1 LGQYAINVLFMIK
14 FIMGRSTVHYTDNI
28 TNNILKRLHNKLRPA
43 GTPVQRVEYIIELLL
58 LRIFEIKLRHE
69 NEFKPLRKLFEG
81 DNYKLLFSYLQN
93 LTGEQIKTH
102 LNSTIFPFY
111 GRILQEAKKVFTH
124 ENLPQ
129 KVQDQL
135 VLIEEVFT
143 NSSFTTNVQSG
154 NMHEI
159 IGLVAEI
166 DESTILRTDVL
177 GDAIES
183 ALSETGGTQDIGLYR
198 TPDHIRQMMVALA
211 DPTFED
217 TIYDPA
223 CGTGGFLFDAF
234 RYVLEKVTKDGKWP
248 SLKCPPSHPELN
260 EYFKKYFQQFDE
272 PMPDIDTANKF
283 YREGVGGTEYLGM
296 IRKMAAINLYIRGLN
311 PANIRQGD
319 SLALFDPALHSESK
333 TCILSNPPFGA
344 ERDQPAY
351 PNVWK
356 DFAKESETTI
366 LFVKLMLDMLKEGG
380 RGVVVVSEGFLTW
393 DKASARTLRKKLL
406 EEANL
411 RAIISLP
418 QGVFVSKLGQGVK
431 TSILYFEK
439 GEPTKWVW
447 YYKIENDG
455 FSMGVNRKPIP
466 GSQLPEVIELFTKY
480 VKKGK
485 IPPETKYS
493 FVIPAEWIKT
503 LDPRL
508 KERIKK
514 ETREKI
520 ILREKPRLE
529 KKIKQLKEKLQKGKI
544 TKLQFEQKKKQLEL
558 TLENRIQNRIAKE
571 LEKAHQYSFNLR
583 TYRSDLD
590 EERIKKLQRT
600 INKIFQQVKESLE
613 TPNRQAVKSLSKNLQ
628 MISKPLSEYQR
639 QINKRTKTIEQIYEK
654 INKSAEPIRE
664 FVRNLPAFNFKSA
677 INVEIFREI
686 VEKYKEQE
694 KLLNEIYKVLKK
706 RSKYPFTPLGQH
718 LTLITEKI
726 KPNNKPETE
735 FVILG
740 VSNKEGVF
748 VNKRKLGKEIK
759 QAYYIVKKNHFCYNP
774 YRINVG
780 SIGLNEFDY
789 KNQIISGA
797 YVVFKVDERVINPR
811 YLYALFKTK
820 RFLDYVRE
828 MATGGVRMNFKFEY
842 LQNWKIPLPPLDVQ
856 KQIIEKIERQKSIIQ
871 GVEKILEGWEV
882 DENLFKNHPKRIFGE
897 VITLVR
903 RPIKVDPTKEYIQ
916 IRLQLWG
923 RGPIKRESAVKQ
935 EIRTLNQYIV
945 KEGDFIV
952 SKIDARNGAMGIVP
966 KELDG
971 AIVTNDFPT
980 FTVNESY
987 VLRDYLK
994 YLVKTSLLLD
1004 ELNELS
1010 EGATGRKRVSIS
1022 DILNLKIPLPPLDVQ
1037 QKIVEELDKEM
1048 EALEKVR
1055 MLKEKAEKRIEQI
1068 LEEVWGGEEE
1078 DKN

>member
-1 LGQYAINVLFMIK
+1 MA
-14 FIMGRSTVHYTDNI
+14 RSTVHYTDNK
-28 TNNILKRLHNKLRPA
+28 TNNILKRLHNKLRPT

-58 LRIFEIKLRHE
+58 LRIFEIKLRQE
-69 NEFKPLRKLFEG
+69 GEFKPLRKLFEG
-81 DNYKLLFSYLQN
+81 DKYKLLFSYLQS
-93 LTGEQIKTH
+93 LTGEQIKAY
-102 LNSTIFPFY
+102 LNSVIFPFY
-111 GRILQEAKKVFTH
+111 GRILAEARKVFKD

-129 KVQDQL
+129 KVQDHL
-135 VLIEEVFT
+135 VLVEEVFA

-166 DESTILRTDVL
+166 DENTILKTDIL

-198 TPDHIRQMMVALA
+198 TPDHIRQMMVAMA
-211 DPTFED
+211 DPNFED

-223 CGTGGFLFDAF
+223 CGTGGFLFDAYH
-234 RYVLEKVTKDGKWP
+234 YVLEKVTKDDKWP
-248 SLKCPPSHPELN
+248 SPKCPPSHPKLN

-319 SLALFDPALHSESK
+319 SLALFDPALDSESK

-351 PNVWK
+351 PNVWQEY
-356 DFAKESETTI
+356 AKESETTI
-366 LFVKLMLDMLKEGG
+366 LFVKLMLDLLRKGG
-380 RGVVVVSEGFLTW
+380 RCVVVVSEGFLTW

-418 QGVFVSKLGQGVK
+418 QGVFVSKLGQGAK

-466 GSQLPEVIELFTKY
+466 GNQLPEVIELFTKY
-480 VKKGK
+480 VRKG
-485 IPPETKYS
+485 IEPPETKYS

-508 KERIKK
+508 KERIKR

-520 ILREKPRLE
+520 LLREKPKLE
-529 KKIKQLKEKLQKGKI
+529 KRIEDLKGKLQKGKI

-583 TYRSDLD
+583 TYRSDLS
-590 EERIKKLQRT
+590 EEQIKEWINILGKKKVLAANGKGEFREEYWGIEPIKWKDLEKKYITLLKQPNTEMSVLQILASFDPRYALEVEIAREYLLRQDQNFTDDRLIKLRKLLRRKVKYPFVKLGNYLT
-600 INKIFQQVKESLE
+600 LVSNKI
-613 TPNRQAVKSLSKNLQ
+613 
-628 MISKPLSEYQR
+628 KP
-639 QINKRTKTIEQIYEK
+639 
-654 INKSAEPIRE
+654 
-664 FVRNLPAFNFKSA
+664 
-677 INVEIFREI
+677 
-686 VEKYKEQE
+686 
-694 KLLNEIYKVLKK
+694 
-706 RSKYPFTPLGQH
+706 SKYPD
-718 LTLITEKI
+718 
-726 KPNNKPETE
+726 TE
-735 FVILG
+735 FVVLG
-740 VSNKEGVF
+740 VSNRIGVF
-748 VNKRKLGKEIK
+748 VNDRKLGRQIK
-759 QAYYIVKKNHFCYNP
+759 QSYYKVEQDYFCYNP
-774 YRINVG
+774 YRVNVG
-780 SIGLNEFDY
+780 SIGLNQFDY

-797 YVVFKVDERVINPR
+797 YNVFKVDKEKIGSK
-811 YLYALFKTK
+811 YLFALFKTK
-820 RFLDYVRE
+820 RFLNYVNE
-828 MATGGVRMNFKFEY
+828 LATGGVRMNFKFEY

-856 KQIIEKIERQKSIIQ
+856 KQIVEKIEKQKSIIQ
-871 GVEKILEGWEV
+871 GAEKILEGWEIP
-882 DENLFKNHPKRIFGE
+882 DFLFKGTQKTLGEILRSSPSNLITRGKSPRYKPDTNKFVLNQQCNRGYKFDLQFMKEVNPLWLEGLPKEIFTKKGDLLVNSTGE
-897 VITLVR
+897 GTVGRCGYIDDNCEGLMYDSHMILVR
-903 RPIKVDPTKEYIQ
+903 
-916 IRLQLWG
+916 
-923 RGPIKRESAVKQ
+923 
-935 EIRTLNQYIV
+935 
-945 KEGDFIV
+945 
-952 SKIDARNGAMGIVP
+952 
-966 KELDG
+966 
-971 AIVTNDFPT
+971 
-980 FTVNESY
+980 
-987 VLRDYLK
+987 
-994 YLVKTSLLLD
+994 
-1004 ELNELS
+1004 
-1010 EGATGRKRVSIS
+1010 
-1022 DILNLKIPLPPLDVQ
+1022 ILNSEIEPKYIWYYLTSTSAQNQILEFLSSQATKQVELGVNNLKKVKIPLLPLDIQ
-1037 QKIVEELDKEM
+1037 QKIVKELDKEM

-1068 LEEVWGGEEE
+1068 LEEVWGEEG
-1078 DKN
+1078 

>member
-1 LGQYAINVLFMIK
+1 MRLFMA
-14 FIMGRSTVHYTDNI
+14 RSTIHYTDNF
-28 TNNILKRLHNKLRPA
+28 TNNILKKLHNKLRPA

-58 LRIFEIKLRHE
+58 LRIFEIKLRQE
-69 NEFKPLRKLFEG
+69 EEFKPLRKLFEG
-81 DNYKLLFSYLQN
+81 DNYKLLFSYLQS
-93 LTGEQIKTH
+93 LTGEQIKAH
-102 LNSTIFPFY
+102 LNSSIFPFY
-111 GRILQEAKKVFTH
+111 GRILSEARKVFKN

-129 KVQDQL
+129 KVQDHL
-135 VLIEEVFT
+135 VLIEEVFA

-166 DESTILRTDVL
+166 DESTILKTDIL

-217 TIYDPA
+217 IIYDPA
-223 CGTGGFLFDAF
+223 CGTGGFLFDAYH
-234 RYVLEKVTKDGKWP
+234 YVLEKVTKDGRWP
-248 SLKCPPSHPELN
+248 SPKCPPSHPELN

-319 SLALFDPALHSESK
+319 SLALFDPALDSESK

-344 ERDQPAY
+344 EKDQPAY
-351 PNVWK
+351 PNVWQEY
-356 DFAKESETTI
+356 AREPETTI
-366 LFVKLMLDMLKEGG
+366 LFVKLMLDLLKKGG
-380 RGVVVVSEGFLTW
+380 RCVVVVSEGFLTW

-406 EEANL
+406 EETNL

-418 QGVFVSKLGQGVK
+418 QGVFVSKLGQGAK

-447 YYKIENDG
+447 YYRIENDG

-466 GSQLPEVIELFTKY
+466 GSQIPEVIELFTKY
-480 VKKGK
+480 VKRGK

-493 FVIPAEWIKT
+493 FAIPAEWIKT

-520 ILREKPRLE
+520 LLREKPKLE
-529 KKIKQLKEKLQKGKI
+529 KKIEELKEKLQKGKI
-544 TKLQFEQKKKQLEL
+544 TKAQYEQKKKQLEL
-558 TLENRIQNRIAKE
+558 TLENRIQNRIARE

-583 TYRSDLD
+583 TYRSDLS
-590 EERIKKLQRT
+590 EEQIKKLQEI
-600 INKIFQQVKESLE
+600 INKISVQAKKVIKGPVQQAIKG
-613 TPNRQAVKSLSKNLQ
+613 LSQNLQ
-628 MISKPLSEYQR
+628 MISKPLFEYQK
-639 QINKRTKTIEQIYEK
+639 QIQKTTKTIEQIYEE
-654 INKSAEPIRE
+654 INRSTEPIRE
-664 FVRNLPAFNFKSA
+664 FLKNLPAFNFKSA
-677 INVEIFREI
+677 IDVEIFREM
-686 VEKYKEQE
+686 VGKYKRQE
-694 KLLNEIYKVLKK
+694 KLLNEIYKVLKEK
-706 RSKYPFTPLGQH
+706 RKYPLVPLGQY

-748 VNKRKLGKEIK
+748 VNERKLGKEIK
-759 QAYYIVKKNHFCYNP
+759 QAYYIVKKNYFCYNP

-780 SIGLNEFDY
+780 SIGLNEFEY

-797 YVVFKVDERVINPR
+797 YVVFEVDEKVIDPR
-811 YLYALFKTK
+811 YLYALFKTN

-828 MATGGVRMNFKFEY
+828 MATGGVRMDFEFEY
-842 LQNWKIPLPPLDVQ
+842 LQNWKIPLPPLDIQ
-856 KQIIEKIERQKSIIQ
+856 KQIVEKIEKQKSIIQ
-871 GVEKILEGWEV
+871 GAEKILEGWEI
-882 DENLFKNHPKRIFGE
+882 DEDLFKDYPK
-897 VITLVR
+897 VPLKHVCVLITDGTHKTPTYVEKG
-903 RPIKVDPTKEYIQ
+903 IKFLSATNVSGYILDLENVKY
-916 IRLQLWG
+916 IPPSLHEEFK
-923 RGPIKRESAVKQ
+923 KRVLPQESDILLAK
-935 EIRTLNQYIV
+935 
-945 KEGDFIV
+945 
-952 SKIDARNGAMGIVP
+952 NGTIGACKIVP
-966 KELDG
+966 KLNYEFSIYVSL
-971 AIVTNDFPT
+971 ALLRPNKEKIIPKFLL
-980 FTVNESY
+980 Y
-987 VLRDYLK
+987 VLQSR
-994 YLVKTSLLLD
+994 LVQQQF
-1004 ELNELS
+1004 
-1010 EGATGRKRVSIS
+1010 RKRTKRHGGVG
-1022 DILNLKIPLPPLDVQ
+1022 NLHLEEIKKVVIPLPSLRIQ
-1037 QKIVEELDKEM
+1037 RKIVEELDKEM
-1048 EALEKVR
+1048 ETLEKVR

-1068 LEEVWGGEEE
+1068 LEGLWGEKV
-1078 DKN
+1078 DNN

>member
-1 LGQYAINVLFMIK
+1 MA
-14 FIMGRSTVHYTDNI
+14 RSTVHYTDSK

-69 NEFKPLRKLFEG
+69 KEFKPLRKLFGGE
-81 DNYKLLFSYLQN
+81 NYKLLFSYLQS

-102 LNSTIFPFY
+102 LNSVIFPFY
-111 GRILQEAKKVFTH
+111 GRILVEARKVFKD

-129 KVQDQL
+129 KVQDHL
-135 VLIEEVFT
+135 VLVEEVFA

-166 DESTILRTDVL
+166 DENTILKTDIL

-198 TPDHIRQMMVALA
+198 TPDHIRQMMVAMA

-217 TIYDPA
+217 IIYDPA
-223 CGTGGFLFDAF
+223 CGTGGFLFDAYH
-234 RYVLEKVTKDGKWP
+234 YVLEKVTKDGRWP
-248 SLKCPPSHPELN
+248 SPKCPPSHPELN

-272 PMPDIDTANKF
+272 PMPDINTANKF

-319 SLALFDPALHSESK
+319 SLALFDPALDSESK

-351 PNVWK
+351 PNIWQEY
-356 DFAKESETTI
+356 AKESETTI
-366 LFVKLMLDMLKEGG
+366 LFVKLMLDLLKRGG
-380 RGVVVVSEGFLTW
+380 RCVVVVSEGFLTW

-418 QGVFVSKLGQGVK
+418 QGVFVSKLGQGAK

-480 VKKGK
+480 VKKGVE
-485 IPPETKYS
+485 PPETKYS

-520 ILREKPRLE
+520 LLREKPKLE
-529 KKIKQLKEKLQKGKI
+529 KRIEDLKEKLQKGKI
-544 TKLQFEQKKKQLEL
+544 TKAQFEQKKKQLEL

-571 LEKAHQYSFNLR
+571 LEKAHQYSFNLKS
-583 TYRSDLD
+583 YRSDLSKEQAEKLKKKIQEKLD
-590 EERIKKLQRT
+590 EIKGILDDVLFKLLQHFDPRNATDVERLRELLEGYKDNELLKEFYEILREK
-600 INKIFQQVKESLE
+600 NKYPFV
-613 TPNRQAVKSLSKNLQ
+613 SLSKILEKYENKITIEDSKKYKQIKITNHGEVLLREEKLGAEIGTKRQNL
-628 MISKPLSEYQR
+628 IDLSEG
-639 QINKRTKTIEQIYEK
+639 KLLIYSRLGLHEGAIGLIPK
-654 INKSAEPIRE
+654 QLDGAIVTVDMPVFK
-664 FVRNLPAFNFKSA
+664 FKSA
-677 INVEIFREI
+677 DVLPEYVAFITQSRKFI
-686 VEKYKEQE
+686 EQVRAE
-694 KLLNEIYKVLKK
+694 
-706 RSKYPFTPLGQH
+706 
-718 LTLITEKI
+718 
-726 KPNNKPETE
+726 
-735 FVILG
+735 
-740 VSNKEGVF
+740 
-748 VNKRKLGKEIK
+748 
-759 QAYYIVKKNHFCYNP
+759 NP
-774 YRINVG
+774 T
-780 SIGLNEFDY
+780 
-789 KNQIISGA
+789 GA
-797 YVVFKVDERVINPR
+797 
-811 YLYALFKTK
+811 AQK
-820 RFLDYVRE
+820 RFHE
-828 MATGGVRMNFKFEY
+828 NKF
-842 LQNWKIPLPPLDVQ
+842 LNLKIPLPPLDVQ
-856 KQIIEKIERQKSIIQ
+856 KQIVEKIEKQKSIIQ
-871 GVEKILEGWEV
+871 GAEKILEGWEF
-882 DENLFKNHPKRIFGE
+882 DYKDFK
-897 VITLVR
+897 
-903 RPIKVDPTKEYIQ
+903 IKLRLREIVKIISKSVEPT
-916 IRLQLWG
+916 
-923 RGPIKRESAVKQ
+923 
-935 EIRTLNQYIV
+935 TLNSTRV
-945 KEGDFIV
+945 NFIGLEN
-952 SKIDARNGAMGIVP
+952 I
-966 KELDG
+966 
-971 AIVTNDFPT
+971 
-980 FTVNESY
+980 ES
-987 VLRDYLK
+987 
-994 YLVKTSLLLD
+994 
-1004 ELNELS
+1004 N
-1010 EGATGRKRVSIS
+1010 TGRIINFLPKDPKTIKSTKFIFQKGQILYAKLRPYLNKVWVAEFNGICSTDIWVLDSIS
-1022 DILNLKIPLPPLDVQ
+1022 KYDNRVIAAALRRKRFVSQVKDLMEGVHLPRINRNRFLNLEIYLPPLDVQ

-1068 LEEVWGGEEE
+1068 LKEVWGEE
-1078 DKN
+1078 KLTSQKL